1 MAFKLFSS
9 LLVPALAAAS
19 LITAQAPAQQVEGI
33 AAVVND
39 EPITTLDVRNRMRLI
54 ISSAGVQPTE
64 EVLAR
69 IQEQAL
75 DGLIEETLQLQ
86 QAAEFE
92 VEVTEEEVEE
102 SLADIAARNG
112 MTIEQIEAELASS
125 GVDIETLRHQLRAE
139 IAWQIL
145 VNGRYGSRIRISDSQ
160 IDVARERVIESASE
174 PQVRIG
180 EILIEIPGTGET
192 ERAEATVQTVYQ
204 QLSQGAPFPAVARQF
219 SSAPSAASGGDTG
232 WQAISQL
239 RPQVQQIIGQFS
251 QPGQISNPIRVP
263 GGFLIIA
270 LIDARDGNVVEQLE
284 LVQITLPSS
293 RVNEQARTRLA
304 RAVERIDSCESVE
317 ADVEGIEGVLV
328 TDLGTI
334 GANALIDTIR
344 QAVSGLEPVDATP
357 LLDTAA
363 GVQSFVLCGRS
374 LEGPGIPGTDEIEQ
388 QLRGQQLSLLA
399 RRWLRDVRREA
410 TVEIR

>member
-1 MAFKLFSS
+1 MAIKLLSS

-19 LITAQAPAQQVEGI
+19 LFAAPAQGQQVEGI

-39 EPITTLDVRNRMRLI
+39 EPITTFDVRNRMRLI
-54 ISSAGVQPTE
+54 ISSAGIQPTE
-64 EVLAR
+64 DVLAR

-92 VEVTEEEVEE
+92 VEVSEQEVDN
-102 SLADIAARNG
+102 SLRDIAARNG
-112 MTIEQIEAELASS
+112 MTLESISAELARS
-125 GVDIETLRHQLRAE
+125 GVDVETLRHQLRAE

-145 VNGRYGSRIRISDSQ
+145 VNGRYGSRIRVSDSQ
-160 IDVARERVIESASE
+160 IEVARARVIESASE
-174 PQVRIG
+174 TQARIG
-180 EILIEIPGTGET
+180 EILIEIPGTGDV

-219 SSAPSAASGGDTG
+219 SAAPSAASGGDAG

-239 RPQVQQIIGQFS
+239 RPQVQQVLGQFD

-270 LIDARDGNVVEQLE
+270 LIDLRQGEVVEQLQ
-284 LVQITLPSS
+284 LIQITLPPS
-293 RVNEQARTRLA
+293 RINESARTQLS
-304 RAVERIDSCESVE
+304 RAVERLDSCEGVAE
-317 ADVEGIEGVLV
+317 AVGGIEGVLV

-334 GANALIDTIR
+334 GANALIDSLR
-344 QAVSGLEPVDATP
+344 QEISRLEPIDATP
-357 LLDTAA
+357 LLETAA
-363 GVQSFVLCGRS
+363 GVQSFVLCDRS
-374 LEGPGIPGTDEIEQ
+374 IEGPGVPSIDQIED
-388 QLRGQQLSLLA
+388 QLRGQQLSLA
-399 RRWLRDVRREA
+399 SRRWLRDVRREA